1 MDTNF
6 MTLTRFFLTSQH
18 KHKGA
23 TGELT
28 QLLNSIQT
36 AVKAIESAV
45 RKAGIA
51 KLHGLAGNQNSTGDD
66 QKKLDVLSN
75 EVFCNQV
82 ANSYTS
88 CLMVSEED
96 EHAIIIDKERRGNIL
111 FNIYHSAAFYKY

>member
-6 MTLTRFFLTSQH
+6 MTLTRFFLLSQH
-18 KHKGA
+18 QYKA

-28 QLLNSIQT
+28 QLLNAITT

-51 KLHGLAGNQNSTGDD
+51 KLHGLAGEQNSTGDD

-75 EVFCNQV
+75 EVFCNMV
-82 ANSYTS
+82 ASSYTT
-88 CLMVSEED
+88 CLMVSEENEKEIVID
-96 EHAIIIDKERRGNIL
+96 EDKRGINQ
-111 FNIYHSAAFYKY
+111 FVQKMQKNFT

>member
-6 MTLTRFFLTSQH
+6 MTLTRFFLLSQH
-18 KHKGA
+18 KHNA

-28 QLLNSIQT
+28 QLLNAITT

-51 KLHGLAGNQNSTGDD
+51 KLHGLAGEQNSTGDD

-75 EVFCNQV
+75 EVFCNMV
-82 ANSYTS
+82 ASSYTT
-88 CLMVSEED
+88 CLMVSEEN
-96 EHAIIIDKERRGNIL
+96 ESEIVIDHDKRGTL
-111 FNIYHSAAFYKY
+111 